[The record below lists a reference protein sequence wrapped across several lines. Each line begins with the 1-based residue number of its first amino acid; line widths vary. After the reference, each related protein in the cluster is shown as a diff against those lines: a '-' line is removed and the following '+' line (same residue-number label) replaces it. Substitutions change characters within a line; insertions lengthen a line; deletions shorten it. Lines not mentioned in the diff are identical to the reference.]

1 MNVIENG
8 FQKRMKNVKKR
19 FVSFLLLIYIYSIK
33 LVIQLYS
40 IPLYERYSFMRQKF
54 FSFNNLLLF
63 EYRENE
69 FGMQLLK
76 FLYGAT
82 IPLHIWILIN

>member
-1 MNVIENG
+1 M
-8 FQKRMKNVKKR
+8 
-19 FVSFLLLIYIYSIK
+19 
-33 LVIQLYS
+33 IQLYS

-54 FSFNNLLLF
+54 FYFNNLLLF
-63 EYRENE
+63 EYKENE

-82 IPLHIWILIN
+82 IPLHILNPYQLEQIKPYTYYSRLTYLTDKVLFSYFL